1 MARSKSE
8 KGQLVEDFLK
18 ANPKASNT
26 DVVKALAGNP
36 ACKELKEQFVY
47 AARRAAGLVGS
58 ADDAAAKRE
67 MVAIGLV
74 RRAGG
79 VAPAQELLSQME
91 TMDIMSAVTRC
102 GGIDAL
108 RAALDAFVA
117 MSQTIS
123 QAAPASKTKKPA
135 A

>member
-47 AARRAAGLVGS
+47 AARRSLGLVGS

-67 MVAIGLV
+67 MVAICLV